1 MEKKLDKVLKK
12 IFKKKKFFDD
22 SDSPETINEWDSLNH
37 LNLIM
42 EISKSFKINFS
53 FKDTME
59 INNIG
64 KPKKKLKKKLK

>member
-1 MEKKLDKVLKK
+1 MDKKLDKILKK
-12 IFKKKKFFDD
+12 FFKKKKFFTDND
-22 SDSPETINEWDSLNH
+22 NPETINEWDSLNH

-64 KPKKKLKKKLK
+64 KLKKILKKKLK